1 MKDLGYPTIVA
12 LKKVRDARR
21 LGITDISLLLAGRL
35 YNGSHVVK
43 AMALGASGAY
53 MARPFL
59 IAAMVKGEGG
69 VLNYIEAVKEEMQ
82 MLVSA
87 LGKYDIKEVSTED
100 VAAIDK
106 DIAEMFGIQYVY
118 SPSF

>member
-1 MKDLGYPTIVA
+1 
-12 LKKVRDARR
+12 
-21 LGITDISLLLAGRL
+21 
-35 YNGSHVVK
+35 
-43 AMALGASGAY
+43 

-59 IAAMVKGEGG
+59 IAAMVKGEKGG

-87 LGKYDIKEVSTED
+87 LGKYDIREVNTED
-100 VAAIDK
+100 VAAIDR
-106 DIAEMFGIQYVY
+106 DIAEMFGIPYVY